1 MTISFMAGR
10 RIQGLDSDL
19 TATAL
24 PSGSIGGWVQ
34 VGRTTLGSAGDTIT
48 VSNIPDKRY
57 YMVLS
62 NWIPTGG
69 ATDTLMRLGNGSTDA
84 TAKYAYRA
92 SDNNGSDYTATT
104 TNTYYGNPDNTKTT
118 PTFMTQYIANK
129 SDKEKLSMHHSVNQN
144 SAGASSAPN
153 KQESVGKW
161 TETSNPLDTYTLQ
174 NAGAG
179 SYASGSE
186 VVVLGYDPADTHTNN
201 FWEEL
206 YSGSGA
212 SGMDTGANGFTAK
225 RYLWIQM
232 YLEDMISGGN
242 VQMVLNGL
250 DSSNNY
256 ACRYIIND
264 GSGGGSSFLTSRSDN
279 LIHLGQSNETNAFIN
294 IFIVNTGSNEKL
306 GMVFDMTSQQAGAG
320 YAPSR
325 QKIAFKDSQSTQ
337 ITDVEIRRA
346 NGSWGANS
354 RLKIWGA
361 D

>member
-1 MTISFMAGR
+1 MVNYLDSR
-10 RIQGLDSDL
+10 RIAGT
-19 TATAL
+19 TAER
-24 PSGSIGGWVQ
+24 SSIPIPATSGGWVEL
-34 VGRTTLGSAGDTIT
+34 GRTTLGSAGDNIT
-48 VSNIPDKRY
+48 VSSLANKRY
-57 YMVLS
+57 YMILRSVKG
-62 NWIPTGG
+62 TTVGG
-69 ATDTLMRLGNGSTDA
+69 AQSVSRFGSGSIDTGSNYATRYNDNGGTDGTYTSGSFMLDG
-84 TAKYAYRA
+84 Y
-92 SDNNGSDYTATT
+92 D
-104 TNTYYGNPDNTKTT
+104 GNPELGVH
-118 PTFMTQYIANK
+118 YIANY
-129 SDKEKLSMHHSVNQN
+129 STKEKLMTGNLVSQN
-144 SAGASSAPN
+144 TAGAGTAPN
-153 KQESVGKW
+153 RREQASKW
-161 TETSNPLDTYTLQ
+161 TNTSNPIDIINLFNNGGADFDT
-174 NAGAG
+174 
-179 SYASGSE
+179 GSE
-186 VVVLGYDPADTHTNN
+186 LVVLGWDPSDTHTTN

-354 RLKIWGA
+354 QLKIWGA